1 VRGEVEVDRVAH
13 LKGVLFEFRTPLG
26 FDVRVTRERWELITV
41 VKHPVMLGREDR
53 VRLALEAPDEV
64 WRSRKDDAVLLFY
77 KAEAPKR
84 WTCAV
89 VKQSETGA
97 FLLTAY
103 PSEVIKEG
111 TRIWPT

>member
-1 VRGEVEVDRVAH
+1 
-13 LKGVLFEFRTPLG
+13 VLFECSTPLG
-26 FDVRVTRERWELITV
+26 FRVRVTRERWDLITV

-64 WRSRKDDAVLLFY
+64 WLSRKDETVLLFY
-77 KAEAPKR
+77 KKEAARR

-89 VKQSETGA
+89 VKQSKTGA

-103 PSEVIKEG
+103 PGDAIKEG

>member
-1 VRGEVEVDRVAH
+1 MARLRR
-13 LKGVLFEFRTPLG
+13 VLFEFRTPLG
-26 FDVRVTRERWELITV
+26 FDVRITRERWQLITI

-64 WRSRKDDAVLLFY
+64 WLSRKDDTVLLFY

-103 PSEVIKEG
+103 PSDAIKEG
-111 TRIWPT
+111 KRIWPT

>member
-1 VRGEVEVDRVAH
+1 
-13 LKGVLFEFRTPLG
+13 VLFGFRTPLG
-26 FDVRVTRERWELITV
+26 FNVRVTWERWELITV
-41 VKHPVMLGREDR
+41 VKHPVMLDREDR
-53 VRLALEAPDEV
+53 VRLALEVPDEV
-64 WRSRKDDAVLLFY
+64 WLSRNDDTVLLFY

-103 PSEVIKEG
+103 PCSAIKEG